1 MKIKMKKIFN
11 KVEITKKKYKQIKY
25 LEKMLKLKKEN
36 INKETFNGHSELVDV
51 IVNGKK
57 EIVSLKI
64 KDKESITADDLEI
77 LEDMIIIALN
87 NAFKEVDNATESA
100 MGSYGSA
107 LNGMF

>member
-1 MKIKMKKIFN
+1 MNMQSLMAQAQKMQKEIMKK
-11 KVEITKKKYKQIKY
+11 
-25 LEKMLKLKKEN
+25 KED